1 MELKKFQRRVVFGDE
16 KHPGVEGYL
25 RAVAEE
31 RGKGNWRHG
40 ALDAWRELRLGM
52 YQERENGL
60 GEDLPTVC
68 IKVPTGGGKTL
79 LATQILGSAY
89 RTIHKERNGAGLVL
103 WVVPTTQIYHDTLKR
118 LSDRNDMYRLML
130 EHAVSRRIELWE
142 KDDIVRLTPAKL
154 RECLNVL
161 IVMLPAANRE
171 TKEQLKFFRDSGGNI
186 VDHFPPEEDFEEHRK
201 LKERVKNDMIEEDA
215 GRGRWL
221 CKTSVGNLVKICR
234 PVVIVD
240 EGHKATSALAR
251 KTIED
256 FNASLV
262 VELSATPKTVRLENV
277 ERRPNVICRVTGK
290 ELFDEEMIKLP
301 LNVHT
306 SGAGSW
312 EDLLTK
318 ARDKREALARKAQKA
333 AEAAGS
339 ARVIRPIVLVQVER
353 TGRDQR
359 EAGMIHSE
367 DAREFLVNRLGQAET
382 SVRVKSAEEDEIENE
397 ELMDPDNPVCWI
409 ITKAALQEGWD
420 CPYAYILVSLNNSG
434 SLTGMTQL
442 VGRVLRQPDQRRMP
456 KGFEELNESYVYV
469 LRARAGEVVG
479 KVKTVLEEEG
489 YDGDVT
495 GLVVNADER
504 GEKAE
509 RTVKMRRE
517 FANLYTRPFAGKIY
531 LPHFCVKEGKERE
544 PLDYF
549 RHLVSAVDVDG
560 FEYGAIDWKLAEELK
575 KAKDEF
581 AKVTLGG
588 EKWRT
593 VETEVDHL
601 ETDEQVLAWMT
612 ATLPMEYLSHKQLRR
627 IVKGAYDALVG
638 KEIGLKDRLG
648 TVKFV
653 VRQKVADFIEGEVDK
668 QTEGAFVKLYDKG
681 KLEFYLECK
690 ECNFE
695 VPASWVTSVS
705 GQLAH
710 PNGDKLERSLWDY
723 VDQGAFSNDW
733 EKAIAL
739 CLDKD
744 ANVLWWLR
752 NLIGAEHFAV
762 QGFRRHRIR
771 PDFVVQG
778 ATHRPMHH
786 VFVIESKGEHLSGNE
801 DTEYKR
807 KVADYYEKVG
817 KKVSWQQLGKDFKD
831 HVFRFQVL
839 DEAGEAGSDWKDE
852 LAELLGA

>member
-1 MELKKFQRRVVFGDE
+1 MDLKRYQYRVKEEVE
-16 KHPGVEGYL
+16 KYL
-25 RAVAEE
+25 RAVVEE
-31 RGKGNWRHG
+31 RGKGNVRHG
-40 ALDAWRELRLGM
+40 ALDAWRELRLGN

-60 GEDLPTVC
+60 GEDLPSIC

-79 LATQILGSAY
+79 LATQILGGAY

-154 RECLNVL
+154 RECLNIL
-161 IVMLPAANRE
+161 MVMLPATNRE

-186 VDHFPPEEDFEEHRK
+186 VDHFPEEGDSEGHRK
-201 LKERVKNDMIEEDA
+201 FKERIRNLDMIEEDGA
-215 GRGRWL
+215 RGRWL

-234 PVVIVD
+234 PVVILD
-240 EGHKATSALAR
+240 EGHKATSAQAR
-251 KTIED
+251 KTIEG

-262 VELSATPKTVRLENV
+262 VELSATPKTVRIDNV
-277 ERRPNVICRVTGK
+277 ERRPNVICRVTGR
-290 ELFDEEMIKLP
+290 ELLDEEMIKLP

-306 SGAGSW
+306 SGAGAW
-312 EDLLTK
+312 EDLVTK
-318 ARDKREALARKAQKA
+318 ARDKREALAKKAEKA
-333 AEAAGS
+333 AEEAGS

-367 DAREFLVNRLGQAET
+367 DVREFLVNRLGQAET

-397 ELMDPDNPVCWI
+397 ELMDPDNPVNWI
-409 ITKAALQEGWD
+409 ITKSALQEGWD

-434 SLTGMTQL
+434 SLMGMTQL

-456 KGFEELNESYVYV
+456 DKFSDLNECYVYV

-479 KVKTVLEEEG
+479 KVKSVLEEEG

-495 GLVVNADER
+495 GLVVSAEDR
-504 GEKAE
+504 GERTE
-509 RTVKMRRE
+509 RTVKIQKK
-517 FANLYTRPFAGKIY
+517 FSDLYMRPFKGKIY
-531 LPHFCVKEGKERE
+531 LPHFCVKDGKERE
-544 PLDYF
+544 RLDYF
-549 RHLVSAVDVDG
+549 RHLVSAVDVEK
-560 FEYGAIDWKLAEELK
+560 FSYSAIDWKLAEEMK

-588 EKWRT
+588 ERWRT
-593 VETEVDHL
+593 VETELDHI

-627 IVKGAYDALVG
+627 IVGKAYEELV
-638 KEIGLKDRLG
+638 KHELALKDRLA

-653 VRQKVADFIEGEVDK
+653 VRQKVSDFIEEQVDQ
-668 QTEGAFVKLYDKG
+668 QTEKVFAALYDKG
-681 KLEFYLECK
+681 RLEFYLECK

-695 VPASWVTSVS
+695 VPASWTSSVTTR
-705 GQLAH
+705 LAH
-710 PNGDKLERSLWDY
+710 TNGDGLERSLFDY
-723 VDQGAFSNDW
+723 VDSGGMNDL

-739 CLDKD
+739 CLDQD
-744 ANVLWWLR
+744 ANVLWWYR
-752 NLIGAEHFAV
+752 NLIGENHFAV
-762 QGFRRHRIR
+762 QGFRMRRIR

-778 ATHRPMHH
+778 ERHKPMHH
-786 VFVIESKGEHLSGNE
+786 VFVIESKGEHLEGNK

-807 KVADYYEKVG
+807 KVADYFEKVG

-852 LAELLGA
+852 LVELLGA